1 MSERA
6 TASAAGG
13 DAQSRRPRLT
23 PAVADVRRAVREQ
36 LESCRES
43 GMLAAGHAEHA
54 GSLVLV
60 ALSGGA
66 DSLALA
72 AAVAFEA
79 PRADVRAGAVIV
91 DHQLQASSAEVAE
104 RAAGQAR
111 ALGLDPVVIR
121 RVEVTGTGG
130 PEATARQ
137 ARYAALTQIA
147 EETGAAAVL
156 LAHTLDDQAETVLL
170 GLARGSGSTSLAGM
184 APVNGIFV
192 RPLLGIHRQTTVQAC
207 ADAGLEPWHDPHND
221 DLSYTRV
228 RVRKSVLPV
237 LEAEL
242 GPGIAEALAR
252 SAAQAREDQD
262 VFDGIVADAL
272 DDVVEPCDGG
282 IALAVTP
289 LAAHPAA
296 IRNRIIRS
304 IVHTEFDVSLSREH
318 TLAIAAL
325 VTNWHG
331 QGELQLP
338 GMRVQREGDLI
349 ALRPAPATPQ
359 MTSQTPPQT
368 PAPATPQP
376 PERG

>member
-1 MSERA
+1 MSEQD
-6 TASAAGG
+6 AAGAVTG
-13 DAQSRRPRLT
+13 GEQGRRPRLT

-43 GMLAAGHAEHA
+43 GMLAAGHAEHQ

-72 AAVAFEA
+72 VAAAFEA
-79 PRADVRAGAVIV
+79 PRAGMRAGAVII
-91 DHQLQASSAEVAE
+91 DHQLQADSAEVAE

-111 ALGLDPVVIR
+111 ALGLDPVITR
-121 RVEVTGTGG
+121 RVEVTGAGG

-137 ARYAALTQIA
+137 ARYAALTEVA
-147 EETGAAAVL
+147 DETGAAAVL

-192 RPLLGIHRQTTVQAC
+192 RPLLGIHRRTTVQAC
-207 ADAGLEPWHDPHND
+207 ADVGLEPWHDPHND
-221 DLSYTRV
+221 DPSYTRV
-228 RVRKSVLPV
+228 RVRKQVLPV

-242 GPGIAEALAR
+242 GPGIAGALAR
-252 SAAQAREDQD
+252 SAEQAREDHEAFEG
-262 VFDGIVADAL
+262 VVAEAL
-272 DDVVEPCDGG
+272 DEVLEPCDGG
-282 IALAVTP
+282 VALAVTP
-289 LAAHPAA
+289 LAAHSAA

-304 IVHTEFDVSLSREH
+304 VVFTEFDVSLSREH

-338 GMRVQREGDLI
+338 GMRVQREGDVI
-349 ALRPAPATPQ
+349 TLRPAPAT
-359 MTSQTPPQT
+359 S
-368 PAPATPQP
+368 PATVQTTPRTTP
-376 PERG
+376 RTPERG